1 MNCLINET
9 LTRFKGKEANAEVIS
24 RYLRIKHRIKMD
36 AQVLLRRLQ
45 ALQ

>member
-9 LTRFKGKEANAEVIS
+9 LIRFKGKEANAEVIS

-45 ALQ
+45 AL